1 MDMLKACTG
10 NRVRIAY
17 KATMANRG
25 FAQTDMA
32 RTAEFTLGKHQVI
45 TGIEQAVT
53 GMEPGEEKE
62 VIVPAELAFGAR
74 RPELVSNVARNRLP
88 RELRPEIGR
97 RVMMTTENGEK
108 ASAKITGISGENL
121 TLDANH
127 PLSGNDLRFEIKLLE
142 CREETFGSTCLEDR
156 NRTLSGAMR

>member
-1 MDMLKACTG
+1 MLKACTG

-17 KATMANRG
+17 KATMANRA

-53 GMEPGEEKE
+53 GMEPGEKKK
-62 VIVPAELAFGAR
+62 VIVPAELAFGVR
-74 RPELVSNVARNRLP
+74 RPELVSTMPRNRLP
-88 RELRPEIGR
+88 RELSPEIGR
-97 RVMMTTENGEK
+97 RVMMTTETGEK
-108 ASAKITGISGENL
+108 ASAKITGISGANV

-127 PLSGNDLRFEIKLLE
+127 PLAGNDLRFEIKLLE
-142 CREETFGSTCLEDR
+142 CREETLGSDGPE
-156 NRTLSGAMR
+156 NAKRTLSGAIH